1 EIKSVYSFAL
11 SVLQSIPIIFC
22 YILHY
27 LIFFSQSIPTVNSQI
42 NEWPKPRKL
51 SWPYPQANLLSPA
64 FKIISPHH
72 HKHLTP
78 AIQRYRNLIHSE
90 HYNPIIIQ
98 HPNVIN
104 ITTTSSSHPPLE
116 ILTLTITDLNSPLQ
130 HGVDESYDLTIPTV
144 GSANLTSKTV
154 WGAMRGLETFSQLVW
169 SGGGGGESLLF
180 VGTGL
185 YVSDWPIFGHR
196 GVLLDTSRNYYGVED
211 IIRTIKAMSANKL
224 NVFHWHITD
233 SHSFPL
239 VLPLEPEL
247 SRKGSYGPKMQY
259 SVADVRKIV
268 EIGFQH
274 GVRVLPEIDMP
285 GHTGSWAEA
294 YPEIVTCANMF
305 WQPAGTAW
313 EDRLASEPGTGQ
325 LNSLN
330 PKTYEVTHNILKD
343 MATLFPEGFFHAGAD
358 EVVSGCWKT
367 DPMVQNFVSNGG
379 TFSQLLEIFINSTLP
394 YITSLNHSNVF
405 YWEDVLLDHNVKVDP
420 SFLPKDSVILQTWNN
435 GPNNTKLIVSAGYRA
450 IVSSSDFYYLDCG
463 HGGFVGNDSRYDKQN
478 GDDSGSPFNYNNGN
492 EDEAKLVLGGEVAL
506 WSEQADPSVLDA
518 RIWPRASAMAE
529 TLWILRKLAKSAPVA
544 FINMLNETQSVGKLR
559 VPIGAVAAVSDGL
572 SNYLDFS
579 PPNVA
584 LLDDIQEE
592 SGRLTPDK
600 WIKFELQDT
609 ERVNHNSHLFR
620 APVGL
625 GDNGKTEY
633 VLRSYAY
640 HYVFRYTPIS
650 DPESKGYFDLLVK
663 IYPEGK
669 MSRHLANLRP
679 GDVLE
684 VKGPKIAGGTG
695 ITPILQ
701 VIDAILKN
709 PDDKTQIYY
718 TVENPTNN
726 WKGRKGYITQN
737 MVEKGMPSPSEDT
750 LILVSCSAPSFH
762 PKFGADF
769 QFVA

>member
-1 EIKSVYSFAL
+1 M
-11 SVLQSIPIIFC
+11 IPNKRIVVSSSSSSSSSSHFTVFFLL
-22 YILHY
+22 LHY
-27 LIFFSQSIPTVNSQI
+27 LIFFSQSISTVNSQL
-42 NEWPKPRKL
+42 NVWPKPRKL
-51 SWPYPQANLLSPA
+51 SWPYPQANLLSPS
-64 FKIISPHH
+64 FKIISPYH
-72 HKHLTP
+72 HKHLSP
-78 AIQRYRNLIHSE
+78 AIQRYHNLIHSE

-169 SGGGGGESLLF
+169 SGGGGDSLLF

-211 IIRTIKAMSANKL
+211 IIRTIKAMSANKV

-239 VLPLEPEL
+239 VLPSESEL
-247 SRKGSYGPKMQY
+247 ARKGSYGPKMQY

-268 EIGFQH
+268 EVGFQH

-325 LNSLN
+325 LNPLN
-330 PKTYEVTHNILKD
+330 PKTYEVTHNVLKD
-343 MATLFPEGFFHAGAD
+343 MATLFPENFFHAGAD

-394 YITSLNHSNVF
+394 YITSLNHSNVV
-405 YWEDVLLDHNVKVDP
+405 YWEDVLLDQNVKVDP

-435 GPNNTKLIVSAGYRA
+435 GPNNTKLIVSAGYQA
-450 IVSSSDFYYLDCG
+450 IISSSDFYYLDCG

-492 EDEAKLVLGGEVAL
+492 GGSWCSPFKTWQRIYDYDITHGLTEDEAKLVLGGEVAL

-529 TLWILRKLAKSAPVA
+529 TLWSGNRDETGKKRYAEAT
-544 FINMLNETQSVGKLR
+544 NRLNEWRYRMVARG
-559 VPIGAVAAVSDGL
+559 IGAE
-572 SNYLDFS
+572 
-579 PPNVA
+579 P
-584 LLDDIQEE
+584 IQP
-592 SGRLTPDK
+592 LWCMT
-600 WIKFELQDT
+600 
-609 ERVNHNSHLFR
+609 H
-620 APVGL
+620 
-625 GDNGKTEY
+625 
-633 VLRSYAY
+633 
-640 HYVFRYTPIS
+640 
-650 DPESKGYFDLLVK
+650 
-663 IYPEGK
+663 
-669 MSRHLANLRP
+669 P
-679 GDVLE
+679 GMC
-684 VKGPKIAGGTG
+684 
-695 ITPILQ
+695 
-701 VIDAILKN
+701 
-709 PDDKTQIYY
+709 
-718 TVENPTNN
+718 
-726 WKGRKGYITQN
+726 N
-737 MVEKGMPSPSEDT
+737 M
-750 LILVSCSAPSFH
+750 A
-762 PKFGADF
+762 
-769 QFVA
+769 Q

>member
-1 EIKSVYSFAL
+1 M
-11 SVLQSIPIIFC
+11 IPNKRLVVVSSSSHFTVFFLL
-22 YILHY
+22 LHY
-27 LIFFSQSIPTVNSQI
+27 LIFFSKSIPTVNSQI
-42 NEWPKPRKL
+42 NVWPKPRIL
-51 SWPYPQANLLSPA
+51 SWPYPQANLLSPS
-64 FKIISPHH
+64 FKIISPYH

-78 AIQRYRNLIHSE
+78 AIQRYHNLIHSE

-104 ITTTSSSHPPLE
+104 IATASSSHPPLE

-169 SGGGGGESLLF
+169 SGGGDSLLF

-185 YVSDWPIFGHR
+185 YISDWAIFGHR
-196 GVLLDTSRNYYGVED
+196 GVLLDTSRNYYGVDD

-239 VLPLEPEL
+239 VLPSEPEL
-247 SRKGSYGPKMQY
+247 ARKGSYGPKMMY

-268 EIGFQH
+268 EVGFQH

-305 WQPAGTAW
+305 WQPVGTAW

-325 LNSLN
+325 LNPLN
-330 PKTYEVTHNILKD
+330 PKTYEVTHNVLKD
-343 MATLFPEGFFHAGAD
+343 IATLFPEDFFHGGAD

-394 YITSLNHSNVF
+394 YITSLNHTNVV
-405 YWEDVLLDHNVKVDP
+405 YWEDVLLDQYVKVDP

-478 GDDSGSPFNYNNGN
+478 GDDLGSPFNYNNGN
-492 EDEAKLVLGGEVAL
+492 GGSWCSPFKTWQRIYDYDITHGLTEDEAKFVLGGEVAL

-529 TLWILRKLAKSAPVA
+529 TLWSGNRDETGKKRYAEAT
-544 FINMLNETQSVGKLR
+544 NRLNEWRYRMVARG
-559 VPIGAVAAVSDGL
+559 IGAE
-572 SNYLDFS
+572 
-579 PPNVA
+579 P
-584 LLDDIQEE
+584 IQP
-592 SGRLTPDK
+592 LWCMT
-600 WIKFELQDT
+600 
-609 ERVNHNSHLFR
+609 H
-620 APVGL
+620 
-625 GDNGKTEY
+625 
-633 VLRSYAY
+633 
-640 HYVFRYTPIS
+640 
-650 DPESKGYFDLLVK
+650 
-663 IYPEGK
+663 
-669 MSRHLANLRP
+669 P
-679 GDVLE
+679 GMC
-684 VKGPKIAGGTG
+684 
-695 ITPILQ
+695 
-701 VIDAILKN
+701 
-709 PDDKTQIYY
+709 
-718 TVENPTNN
+718 
-726 WKGRKGYITQN
+726 N
-737 MVEKGMPSPSEDT
+737 M
-750 LILVSCSAPSFH
+750 A
-762 PKFGADF
+762 
-769 QFVA
+769 Q